1 MQKVKSVFPNGGA
14 KKTDLINCIK
24 VKYNNLE
31 NQSAELHLT
40 QESTEE
46 IQRGVPP
53 QLKMQKR
60 KDCEGENDASYIL

>member
-1 MQKVKSVFPNGGA
+1 METSEIDPKWMQKVKSVFPNGGA

-40 QESTEE
+40 
-46 IQRGVPP
+46 
-53 QLKMQKR
+53 
-60 KDCEGENDASYIL
+60 